1 MIPIYRTGVFWCPE
15 FSVFCNPRS
24 CFWSMF
30 NNVWQK
36 EIGTLQ
42 TKSGSE
48 CFEFSSAQL
57 CPLVMQGI
65 FPSGSCPSKINFW
78 TYLVFLKHI
87 AFGLIYTQPSEC
99 ASLLLL
105 HRLKKKK
112 AFLDIFS
119 MAFLM
124 EEPEWGSA
132 TGREVVAGTE
142 SRCMWWQSCI

>member
-15 FSVFCNPRS
+15 SSVFCNPRS

-48 CFEFSSAQL
+48 CFELSSAQF

-65 FPSGSCPSKINFW
+65 FPSGSCSPKINFW
-78 TYLVFLKHI
+78 TSLSEKHSLWTHLHASYWVCQPPSFVLTWKKN
-87 AFGLIYTQPSEC
+87 AFSHI
-99 ASLLLL
+99 
-105 HRLKKKK
+105 
-112 AFLDIFS
+112 FNIFS
-119 MAFLM
+119 NA
-124 EEPEWGSA
+124 ETTVGQCY
-132 TGREVVAGTE
+132 RRDVVAGTE
-142 SRCMWWQSCI
+142 SRCMWWQSWK